1 MILSNKYLQILIS
14 FISLFCGGLI
24 YVLFRSEQLIM
35 FQWFDTLGIS
45 SYIQNCRIYVA
56 NCQMPY
62 IVKYCL
68 PNALWIISYL
78 FLIDCIINK
87 HNFFW
92 LLFLPT
98 IAIISEF
105 LQLFMIIP
113 GFFDYLDLLCLLF
126 PTILFLTLK
135 CIHYEK

>member
-1 MILSNKYLQILIS
+1 MILSNKFIKILIS

-35 FQWFDTLGIS
+35 FQWFETLGIN
-45 SYIQNCRIYVA
+45 SYIQDCRIHVV
-56 NCQMPY
+56 NIQIPY

-68 PNALWIISYL
+68 PNASWITSYL
-78 FLIDCIINK
+78 FLIDCLINTNK
-87 HNFFW
+87 FFW

-98 IAIISEF
+98 IAILFEF

-113 GFFDYLDLLCLLF
+113 GVFDYLDLLCLLF